1 MPSRGFTLVEMMVAV
16 AVLAIMLA
24 IGMPAFGGLVDNQRM
39 DSSVDTLLRSIHF
52 TRSEAIRRNR
62 HVTMAPDDGRWDAGW
77 VIFVDENDDGV
88 HDPGEPLLREERL
101 GGIIPIQ
108 ANTNIATYVRYNRQG
123 ESELLNGGFQSGTF
137 SFCPNR
143 AGAKGRQLII
153 NRVGRA
159 RVQQA
164 EVTGC
169 P

>member
-1 MPSRGFTLVEMMVAV
+1 MQSRGFTLVEMMVAV

-24 IGMPAFGGLVDNQRM
+24 IGMPAFGGLIDNQRM
-39 DSSVDTLLRSIHF
+39 DSSVDTMLRSIHF

-62 HVTMAPDDGRWDAGW
+62 HVTMAPAVGQWAAGW
-77 VIFVDENDDGV
+77 VIFIDEDNDGTRAADEV
-88 HDPGEPLLREERL
+88 LLREERL
-101 GGIIPIQ
+101 GGVTAIH
-108 ANTNIATYVRYNRQG
+108 ANANIATYVRYNRQG

-164 EVTGC
+164 EVDGC

>member
-24 IGMPAFGGLVDNQRM
+24 IGMPAFGGLIDNQRM
-39 DSSVDTLLRSIHF
+39 DSSVATLLRSIHY

-62 HVTMAPDDGRWDAGW
+62 HVVMAPIDGKWDTGW
-77 VIFVDENDDGV
+77 VIFIDDDNDGA
-88 HDPGEPLLREERL
+88 HDAEEVLLREERL
-101 GGIIPIQ
+101 GSATTIRTN
-108 ANTNIATYVRYNRQG
+108 ANIMTYVRYNRQG

-143 AGAKGRQLII
+143 AGARGRQLII

-164 EVTGC
+164 EVGGC